1 METPIS
7 MLDSRTDQATK
18 EMLNNVVKRKKKFD
32 DAKRKHYASITA
44 LLGITAIYL
53 AYLYFTV
60 VVPYSYSFYAMFS
73 TFVGNGLNFFFFI
86 LTGSLYGLMVLL
98 KQQSDKK
105 EKEFHEL
112 RCEIVDRS
120 KDLWKKE
127 DEWKSRHI
135 VFEMMKKQYDIN
147 LYHEKK

>member
-1 METPIS
+1 MEKQIS
-7 MLDSRTDQATK
+7 MLDNRTDKATK

-32 DAKRKHYASITA
+32 EAKLKHYASITA
-44 LLGITAIYL
+44 LLGVTAMYL
-53 AYLYFTV
+53 AYLYFSI

-73 TFVGNGLNFFFFI
+73 SFVGNSLNFFFFV
-86 LTGSLYGLMVLL
+86 LTGSLYGLMILL

-105 EKEFHEL
+105 EKEYHEL

-127 DEWKSRHI
+127 EEWKSRHI
-135 VFEMMKKQYDIN
+135 VFDMMKKEYDIN